1 MENWVLLRKGAD
13 FQHISETFHV
23 SPRIASLIRN
33 REVIGDEAVG
43 KYLYGTISDLYDGM
57 LMKDM
62 DKAVAVLCEKIAG
75 RKKIRIIG
83 DYDID
88 GIQATYILM

>member
-13 FQHISETFHV
+13 FQRISKKFHI

-43 KYLYGTISDLYDGM
+43 KYLYGTIADLYDGM

-62 DKAVAVLCEKIAG
+62 DKAVSILCEKITN
-75 RKKIRIIG
+75 KKKSESSGTMISMESRQLIF
-83 DYDID
+83 
-88 GIQATYILM
+88 